1 MKKKILTQ
9 IATLSLFSSIGAYA
23 SSYEANVD
31 IPVGEWYQGITL
43 PVNADTLDVKS
54 GDLITIAT
62 SIATSGIS
70 ATWGSLTLGNCKKI
84 DQYKTTC
91 KVTSV
96 NSWSNDLSFGLNAP
110 GTAFTNK
117 SARIIISSS
126 TQEKSKGTIEVQLP
140 VKPDYLESE
149 ALATVKIYQGDTLVG
164 EVNNTQ
170 WGKTARLQVEFS
182 GQAANFKVSVPALEN
197 AQGSA
202 TPASFSLSNN
212 ATQKVNIHYKAPQPV
227 LQGNIE
233 IKASTSGSQDSQP
246 GYTLKNAQGE
256 IVHQGVL
263 NFHQATLIKDLPTTK
278 DGQLYTLEAESYVND
293 GFTYTRDP
301 FYTINVQNGKTTTA
315 QVIYTQQATPSENV
329 LITVNG
335 LPQGKQSILTLA
347 NEGGQ
352 KKTIEINANKTY
364 DIDIPQDN
372 KTWSVTLS
380 AIPGYGA
387 KVTPTSFDASSDQ
400 QQITIGY
407 NEISNQWPDQAIVGY
422 VRGYDAPWESQP
434 ETTTT
439 MIKTALEKGYNVF
452 VYAFAGQTQEGEPF
466 LVDFPQKMTE
476 DLPNQLNVIHHNNGI
491 ALLSIGGAKNYF
503 DPDLSGDKAK
513 LAGQKM
519 AEFLATHQFDGLDI
533 DVEHPNSTATDE
545 NLTNYIT
552 AMRNAFKQKTGN
564 DLYLTAAPQI
574 SGWYGTGEW
583 ASGSAK
589 FAEQM
594 YTQAF
599 MEHADFD
606 AVFIQ
611 TYNQYGGAN
620 FAGLKGF
627 DTGFLSMTFT
637 LLSPQTRDQVPG
649 ITEGAFFVPLG
660 TKIILGV
667 PDYKAPSVTEA
678 AYRQGQCLKD
688 ATCSGVGLYN
698 PVDINQDI
706 SNGGLKHYSQYGG
719 LMTWILNSDEYQGW
733 SWVEGVQSSIRQ

>member
-1 MKKKILTQ
+1 M
-9 IATLSLFSSIGAYA
+9 
-23 SSYEANVD
+23 
-31 IPVGEWYQGITL
+31 
-43 PVNADTLDVKS
+43 
-54 GDLITIAT
+54 
-62 SIATSGIS
+62 
-70 ATWGSLTLGNCKKI
+70 
-84 DQYKTTC
+84 
-91 KVTSV
+91 
-96 NSWSNDLSFGLNAP
+96 
-110 GTAFTNK
+110 
-117 SARIIISSS
+117 
-126 TQEKSKGTIEVQLP
+126 
-140 VKPDYLESE
+140 
-149 ALATVKIYQGDTLVG
+149 ATVKIYQGDTLVG

-170 WGKTARLQVEFS
+170 WDKTARLQVEFS

-263 NFHQATLIKDLPTTK
+263 NFHQPTLIKDLPTTK

-293 GFTYTRDP
+293 GFTYTREP
-301 FYTINVQNGKTTTA
+301 FYTINVQNGKTTST

-649 ITEGAFFVPLG
+649 ITEGAFFVPLD

-733 SWVEGVQSSIRQ
+733 SWVEGVQTSIRQ